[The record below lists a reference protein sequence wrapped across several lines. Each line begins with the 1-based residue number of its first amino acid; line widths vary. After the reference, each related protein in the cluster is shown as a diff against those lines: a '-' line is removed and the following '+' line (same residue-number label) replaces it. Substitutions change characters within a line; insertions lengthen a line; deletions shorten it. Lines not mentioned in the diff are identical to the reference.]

1 MLTENMQ
8 KNLNQQNPYL
18 VQKIVS
24 ASPEELIAYIYE
36 AAIKAC
42 NQEDQRRAL
51 EAIQELIN
59 ALNFDAKEI
68 SPKFYY
74 IYQHVIHLVNTK
86 KYVEARGML
95 NDLRSTWVQAMKL
108 QC

>member
-1 MLTENMQ
+1 MLTGNMQ

-18 VQKIVS
+18 YQKIVS
-24 ASPEELIAYIYE
+24 ASPEELIVYIYE

-59 ALNFDAKEI
+59 ALNFDAKEVA
-68 SPKFYY
+68 SNFYF
-74 IYQHVIHLVNTK
+74 IYKHVTHLVNEK
-86 KYVEARGML
+86 KFTDARDML
-95 NDLRSTWVQAMKL
+95 DELRSTWMQAMKL
-108 QC
+108 QG